1 MDEGMNKLKIML
13 VRELPLI
20 AFTTCAPAALGIA
33 LVALVG
39 GITSCLRAGL
49 WLGGW
54 RFAALAVV
62 FTTVGMLASV
72 MHLARPLRAPRS
84 LANVRSSWL
93 SREILAVSLFWGIL
107 VAWLVLALAASGLPW
122 HADALA
128 VRVLGW
134 LSLAA
139 CALAC
144 VAGLLLV
151 GVIAR
156 AYRVAGQP
164 GWNGP
169 EAFVEL
175 FAVVLR
181 VGVPAAACL
190 MLLAPE
196 YADNPAWPWV
206 ACFIALVCVAG
217 AALLDRLASTSRTSR
232 LEHELETGGNPRGRI
247 PVALSCVNAWRH
259 ERGYGIAVSLAAVCF
274 IVLACLVPAFELIA
288 TALAMICTFVS
299 QAMMRAAFYGFCNP
313 TRVPTRFPM
322 RRQG

>member
-1 MDEGMNKLKIML
+1 MVDKTNKLHAML
-13 VRELPLI
+13 VAELPLI
-20 AFTTCAPAALGIA
+20 AFTTCAPASLGIA
-33 LVALVG
+33 LVAFVEG
-39 GITSCLRAGL
+39 VAAFAGTGL
-49 WLGGW
+49 WSGGW

-62 FTTVGMLASV
+62 FTTVGMIASV
-72 MHLARPLRAPRS
+72 LHLARPLRAPRS
-84 LANVRSSWL
+84 LSHLASSWL
-93 SREILAVSLFWGIL
+93 SREILAVSLFWGVL
-107 VAWLVLALAASGLPW
+107 VIWLLSALTASGLLW
-122 HADALA
+122 HVDAS
-128 VRVLGW
+128 VMRISGW

-144 VAGLLLV
+144 IAGLLLV

-164 GWNGP
+164 GWNGL
-169 EAFVEL
+169 ETLAEL

-206 ACFIALVCVAG
+206 VCSIALACIVG
-217 AALLDRLASTSRTSR
+217 AALLDRIASTVRTSR
-232 LEHELETGGNPRGRI
+232 LEHELGTGGNPHGRI
-247 PVALSCVNAWRH
+247 PVALSCVDAWHH

-274 IVLACLVPAFELIA
+274 IVLACLVPAFKLIA
-288 TALAMICTFVS
+288 VTLAMICAFVS
-299 QAMMRAAFYGFCNP
+299 QAIMRAAFYGLCNP
-313 TRVPTRFPM
+313 ARVATRFPM